1 MRTAQDRVSEV
12 ALDVLTDPGRYPNRA
27 TVISADDPN
36 LPDHVRRVG
45 GEGRPIIIVA
55 ADGSEV
61 VATPPGRPLGA
72 LHRIFGRR
80 PRRTLVDAVELPAGY
95 RVAWRGAAPRAARR
109 IRG

>member
-1 MRTAQDRVSEV
+1 MSTAQDHIFAIAPDIVM
-12 ALDVLTDPGRYPNRA
+12 DGDRYPNRA

-55 ADGSEV
+55 ANGSEI
-61 VATPPGRPLGA
+61 VATPPRRPLGA
-72 LHRIFGRR
+72 LHRMLGRR

-95 RVAWRGAAPRAARR
+95 RVAWRGGEV
-109 IRG
+109 RGA